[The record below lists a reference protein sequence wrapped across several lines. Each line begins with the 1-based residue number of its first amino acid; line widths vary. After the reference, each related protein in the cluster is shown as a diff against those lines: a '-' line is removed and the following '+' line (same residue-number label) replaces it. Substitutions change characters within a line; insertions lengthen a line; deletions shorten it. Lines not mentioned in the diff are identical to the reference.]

1 MNKKRIVLFIQLFI
15 SLFIIILYEYL
26 GRSDIINS
34 FITSYPSKIVSTLID
49 LFVNYSLIHHIAVT
63 LSEVL
68 ISFVICNIISFVIS
82 IFIYRFYMFDKII
95 DPFLTMANSLPKVA
109 LGPLIIIIMGSNQ
122 RSIILMAVLI
132 SIFTSIQSI
141 SMCFKNTNKEEIKV
155 LKSFGS
161 SEIDT
166 ILLCVIP
173 SNIHN
178 IISSFKISISLC
190 LIGTIMGEFL
200 TSKAGVGYLIIY
212 GMQIFNMSLVMS
224 NIIVL
229 LLVSLLLYG
238 FIRLIEKHLS

>member
-1 MNKKRIVLFIQLFI
+1 
-15 SLFIIILYEYL
+15 
-26 GRSDIINS
+26 
-34 FITSYPSKIVSTLID
+34 
-49 LFVNYSLIHHIAVT
+49 
-63 LSEVL
+63 
-68 ISFVICNIISFVIS
+68 
-82 IFIYRFYMFDKII
+82 MFDRII

-141 SMCFKNTNKEEIKV
+141 SMCFKSTNKEEIKV
-155 LKSFGS
+155 LRSFGAKNVDV
-161 SEIDT
+161 IR
-166 ILLCVIP
+166 LCVIP

-229 LLVSLLLYG
+229 LLMSLLLYG